1 MVPLHT
7 GILRL
12 IAIFRKL
19 GTSDS
24 KIIDFL
30 QNIVFNK
37 SNYSHEILSYLGA
50 YLCLAY
56 LGTETGSLQIKEDE
70 SFTITGFDNDGKARI
85 MFNSIYYPS
94 RVNFRSSL
102 NNLLEKVLDMVA
114 K

>member
-37 SNYSHEILSYLGA
+37 SNYSHEILRYLGV
-50 YLCLAY
+50 YLCLVY
-56 LGTETGSLQIKEDE
+56 LGTETGLLQIKEDE
-70 SFTITGFDNDGKARI
+70 SFIVTGFDNDGKANI
-85 MFNSIYYPS
+85 SFQTSYYHGKVDIKAIYY
-94 RVNFRSSL
+94 
-102 NNLLEKVLDMVA
+102 NLLEKVLDMVA